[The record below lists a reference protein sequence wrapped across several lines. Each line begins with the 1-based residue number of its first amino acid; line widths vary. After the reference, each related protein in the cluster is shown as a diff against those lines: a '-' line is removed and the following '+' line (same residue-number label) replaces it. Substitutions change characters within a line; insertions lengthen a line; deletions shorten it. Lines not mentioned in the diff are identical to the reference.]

1 MSTPKHTT
9 KILSLLILLTL
20 FLSLFTNVQAQT
32 TFNTLNITTETTFIT
47 PNITAE
53 TAILIDS
60 SSGKVLY
67 DKNAE
72 QKMYPASTT
81 KILTAILTLEHCRL
95 NDVVTVPYDAIRIIP
110 AGYAV
115 AALQPGEELTVGQ
128 LLKLMM
134 VHSANDAANVLAFH
148 ISGSIESFADLMNE
162 KLAEIGLTHTHFTN
176 PSGMHNENHYS
187 TAHDLALLMQYGMK
201 DNTFRNFAGLK
212 SCTIPATNK
221 YEERVFNTTNELL
234 LKDTRNVAS
243 NYYYPY
249 AVAGKTGYTTQ
260 AKNCLVSVANKDGFE
275 LICVVLGVGLY
286 DNGLSAKFIESK
298 SLFEYGYEE
307 YTIQKLRE
315 QGAIGTQM
323 DVINGTKETRSLDLL
338 LAQDITVLVKQS
350 EMNQERTPTI
360 SLTENLMAPI
370 AQGQKIGT
378 ISYDI
383 DGVSYT
389 SDLVAAHS
397 VEPSTLFPILIQ
409 IGLFLIVLVLLY
421 FLISS
426 GHKKGGK
433 KRKKKKVHRL
443 Y

>member
-1 MSTPKHTT
+1 MNTLKHAIKTISIFILFTLFFSFFADVQAESST
-9 KILSLLILLTL
+9 LSLD
-20 FLSLFTNVQAQT
+20 
-32 TFNTLNITTETTFIT
+32 
-47 PNITAE
+47 ITAE
-53 TAILIDS
+53 SAILMDS
-60 SSGKVLY
+60 SSGKVIY

-148 ISGSIESFADLMNE
+148 ISGSIESFANLMNE
-162 KLAEIGLTHTHFTN
+162 KLVELGLVHTHFTN
-176 PSGMHNENHYS
+176 PSGMHDENHYS

-201 DNTFRNFAGLK
+201 DNTFRNFASLK

-221 YEERVFNTTNELL
+221 YEERVFNNTNELL

-249 AVAGKTGYTTQ
+249 AIAGKTGYTTQ

-275 LICVVLGVGLY
+275 LISVVLGVGLY

-298 SLFEYGYEE
+298 SLFEYGYET
-307 YTIQKLRE
+307 YTIQKIRE

-323 DVINGTKETRSLDLL
+323 DVINGTKETRSLDLIL
-338 LAQDITVLVKQS
+338 SEDITVLVKQA
-350 EMNQERTPTI
+350 EMNEEKTPTI

-378 ISYDI
+378 ISYEI
-383 DGVSYT
+383 DGINYS

-397 VEPSTLFPILIQ
+397 VEASTVFPIVVQ
-409 IGLFLIVLVLLY
+409 IGLLIIVLVLLY
-421 FLISS
+421 LLISS
-426 GHKKGGK
+426 GRKKGRK
-433 KRKKKKVHRL
+433 KKKKVHRL
-443 Y
+443 F